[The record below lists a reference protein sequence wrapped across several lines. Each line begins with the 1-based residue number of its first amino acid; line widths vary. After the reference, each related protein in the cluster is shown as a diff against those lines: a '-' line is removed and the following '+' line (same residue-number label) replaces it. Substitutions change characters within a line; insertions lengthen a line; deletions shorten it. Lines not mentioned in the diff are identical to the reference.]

1 MAIPD
6 NYIDKITKGNDSR
19 MISPAADMVR
29 VNNDN
34 FNGADLDEV
43 LDDVAQ
49 AISEAGE
56 VKSVS
61 VNNGTPSQP
70 DAQGNVNLTVATGG
84 ETVVINSDGAN
95 IVDEHD
101 NNSVLLAPSARQ
113 MKLMYNNIM
122 AIYNGLANIAFTNV
136 KPTLDWV
143 GAKTKYTLAYGTLNG
158 CTADVAAGQVNE
170 GALRI
175 KLTPTQVSYAFT
187 SVTVNGQSAQTTAT
201 GDTDGSVYLD
211 IVVNGNIT
219 VAATAISGR
228 AVNFN
233 GTGCS
238 IGAAG
243 VATGHDL
250 DTTITANEHFTLP
263 ASITVKIGN
272 ANVTHT
278 YTRAQDNKT
287 ATLHID
293 AANITGDLTITCT
306 AVEEAHTVLNLS
318 NVGSGVTVNKANN
331 AHVYV
336 GDTITIMPASGNKV
350 DSASATVGGNAVTLN
365 GNAYGGYI
373 YTIGS
378 SDVSSGGTTIA
389 ITATA
394 SALQTFSIDMSGVT
408 SDVGVTWNTPSA
420 AVSTIL
426 EGSPFSVTL
435 EKVSGTG
442 VLNVSTSTMGSE
454 TLTPNNGTIDTDH
467 VAGDITISASVAA
480 APMKVH
486 SYNSKDVDADNK
498 NYMVDSVGEF
508 PLYLQAD
515 AGYSTNNYP
524 SGYYANGINDGYRI
538 GYGPNRTL
546 NIEQGGD
553 FTVVIKDIVMA
564 VNASNVG
571 YNSNQFSVRFHDRYT
586 INVGVGTSNIGQ
598 FQLSMS
604 TKDDAGTG
612 FGSNMYP
619 FIAYRTSSEN
629 VTKIFKDDGAVGS
642 IPGARSKISGTDT
655 YTNTYHIAVSYN
667 ASTKIA
673 TAYVIDIDNVNNNVS
688 VKLSGSLTIDSGL
701 IMPCIATKEY
711 LDVFNYAMSQQDLES
726 EYSVN

>member
-1 MAIPD
+1 MAEFTNI
-6 NYIDKITKGNDSR
+6 KINDVKYDVRDANAARASDLAAKANSADVYTKTEVD
-19 MISPAADMVR
+19 
-29 VNNDN
+29 
-34 FNGADLDEV
+34 DLVDG
-43 LDDVAQ
+43 
-49 AISEAGE
+49 IEA
-56 VKSVS
+56 
-61 VNNGTPSQP
+61 
-70 DAQGNVNLTVATGG
+70 G

-113 MKLMYNNIM
+113 MKLMYNNFM
-122 AIYNGLANIAFTNV
+122 ALYNSLAGIAFKDG

-143 GAKTKYTLAYGTLNG
+143 GTKTQYTLSYGTLTG

-175 KLTPTQVSYAFT
+175 KLTPTQASYAFT

-201 GDTDGSVYLD
+201 GDADGSVYLD

-228 AVNFN
+228 GITFN

-243 VATGHDL
+243 VAIGHDL

-272 ANVTHT
+272 ANVNVTHT

-306 AVEEAHTVLNLS
+306 AVEEAHAVLNLS

-331 AHVYV
+331 AHIYA
-336 GDTITIMPASGNKV
+336 GDTITILPASGNKV
-350 DSASATVGGNAVTLN
+350 TASATVGGNAVTLN
-365 GNAYGGYI
+365 GNAYGGYT

-394 SALQTFSIDMSGVT
+394 SALQTFSIDLSGVT

-426 EGSPFSVTL
+426 EGSPFSVSL
-435 EKVSGTG
+435 AKVSGTG
-442 VLNVSTSTMGSE
+442 VLQISTSTMGSE

-515 AGYSTNNYP
+515 AGYNTSNYP

-553 FTVVIKDIVMA
+553 FTVVIKDIVMI

-571 YNSNQFSVRFHDRYT
+571 YNSNQFSVRFHDRNT
-586 INVGVGTSNIGQ
+586 INVGVGTSAIGQ
-598 FQLSMS
+598 FKLSMS
-604 TKDDAGTG
+604 TNDATGTG
-612 FGSNMYP
+612 FGRNMYP
-619 FIAYRTSSEN
+619 HIAYRTSSEN
-629 VTKIFKDDGAVGS
+629 VTKIFKDDGEVGS

-688 VKLSGSLTIDSGL
+688 VKLSGTLTIDSGL

>member
-29 VNNDN
+29 VDNDN
-34 FNGADLDEV
+34 FEGETLNEV

-49 AISEAGE
+49 TISQIEA
-56 VKSVS
+56 
-61 VNNGTPSQP
+61 
-70 DAQGNVNLTVATGG
+70 G

-113 MKLMYNNIM
+113 MKLMYNNLM
-122 AIYNGLANIAFTNV
+122 AMYNGLANIAFKDG

-175 KLTPTQVSYAFT
+175 KLTPTQASYAFT

-201 GDTDGSVYLD
+201 GDADCSVYLD
-211 IVVNGNIT
+211 IIVNGNIT

-272 ANVTHT
+272 TNVTHT

-306 AVEEAHTVLNLS
+306 AVEEAHAVLNLS

-331 AHVYV
+331 AHIYA
-336 GDTITIMPASGNKV
+336 GDTITILPASGNKV
-350 DSASATVGGNAVTLN
+350 TASATVGGNAVTMN
-365 GNAYGGYI
+365 GNAYGGYT

-394 SALQTFSIDMSGVT
+394 SALQTFSIDLSGVT

-435 EKVSGTG
+435 AKVSGTG
-442 VLNVSTSTMGSE
+442 VLQISTSTMGSE

-467 VAGDITISASVAA
+467 VAGNITIAASVAA

-508 PLYLQAD
+508 PLYLQSD
-515 AGYSTNNYP
+515 AGYNTNNYP
-524 SGYYANGINDGYRI
+524 SGYYANGINDGYRF

-553 FTVVIKDIVMA
+553 FTVVIKDIVMV

-571 YNSNQFSVRFHDRYT
+571 YNNQQFSVKFYDRSG
-586 INVGVGTSNIGQ
+586 INIGTGTSSIGQ

-619 FIAYRTSSEN
+619 YIAYHTSSKN

-688 VKLSGSLTIDSGL
+688 VKLSGTLTIDGGL
-701 IMPCIATKEY
+701 IMPCIATKIY